1 MSKAIAFCLCLAIV
15 LVFGIGALRAD
26 SGQVSGEAIFKKL
39 HCSGCHESE
48 GKGAG
53 VSLQQ
58 IAKGY
63 AGQADRLTDYLAGK
77 SEAKLEPA
85 KAQIMAS
92 HLEQTEKLSPA
103 QRKALVEYLLSFK

>member
-1 MSKAIAFCLCLAIV
+1 MSKAITFCLCLAIA
-15 LVFGIGALRAD
+15 LVFGLGAVRAD
-26 SGQVSGEAIFKKL
+26 SGQASGEAIFKKL

-63 AGQADRLTDYLAGK
+63 AGQADRLNDYLAGK

-92 HLEQTEKLSPA
+92 HVEQTKALSPA
-103 QRKALVEYLLSFK
+103 QRKALVDYLLSFK